1 VSLDKGVEFG
11 RSTLAGMGTSM
22 RIVAAP
28 TEVAPDRD
36 DFVAQHSEL
45 VAAPPSQLH
54 VILQVLLVV
63 AAVAFGLWALYELAG
78 VVFVLILAALFAY
91 VVEPLVHWAEGETL
105 IMGRSHRLSRG
116 AAVGVVYVAL
126 AGSVSLGALLLLP
139 SVIEQVS
146 AMISRAPMYS
156 QSLLTWEHAWS
167 KYYDRMGM
175 PPELQHGID
184 QAILAAGNDAV
195 ESARGLLVAG
205 LNVVSHLPWLILI
218 PILAFFFL
226 KDAKHIRRTIVIAL
240 PHRVQLRGHRLFEEM
255 NATLAAYVRA
265 QLLACVV
272 VGLLCGLG
280 FAVLGVPYPVFL
292 GVLAAMLEFIPL
304 VGPLVL
310 AMLAAFVGA
319 LHAPVL
325 ALWVFAFLGILR
337 FVEDYV
343 IYPRLIRRGISLHPL
358 AVIVAVL
365 AGAASAGV
373 AGVFLAVPVVAVASV
388 AFRHWLEWRAAA
400 APISEERFGVDRA
413 IASTAGDLWISKS

>member
-36 DFVAQHSEL
+36 DFVAQHSV

-63 AAVAFGLWALYELAG
+63 VAVALGLWALYELAA
-78 VVFVLILAALFAY
+78 VVFVLILAALLAY
-91 VVEPLVHWAEGETL
+91 VVEPLVHLAERETR

-116 AAVGVVYVAL
+116 AAVSVVYVVL
-126 AGSVSLGALLLLP
+126 AGSVSLASLLLLP

-146 AMISRAPMYS
+146 DMVARAPTYS
-156 QSLLTWEHAWS
+156 ASLLTWDRGWS
-167 KYYDRMGM
+167 KYYERLQI
-175 PPELQHGID
+175 PPELQQGID
-184 QAILAAGNDAV
+184 QAVLAAGNAV
-195 ESARGLLVAG
+195 IQSARGLLVVG
-205 LNVVSHLPWLILI
+205 LTVVSHLPWLILI

-226 KDAKHIRRTIVIAL
+226 KDAKQIRRTIVIAL

-272 VGLLCGLG
+272 VGVLCGLG
-280 FAVLGVPYPVFL
+280 FAVLGIPYPVLL
-292 GVLAAMLEFIPL
+292 GGLAAILEFIPL
-304 VGPLVL
+304 VGPLLL
-310 AMLAAFVGA
+310 ATLAAFVGA

-337 FVEDYV
+337 VVEDYV
-343 IYPRLIRRGISLHPL
+343 IYPRLIRRGMSLHPL

-365 AGAASAGV
+365 AGAGLAGV
-373 AGVFLAVPVVAVASV
+373 AGMFLAVPVMAVASV
-388 AFRHWLEWRAAA
+388 AFRHWFEWRAAA
-400 APISEERFGVDRA
+400 AAISDERFGVVRGDRV
-413 IASTAGDLWISKS
+413 D